1 MLLYKIHNENVST
14 DRSGDYIYMV
24 NLVMEDYSN
33 YFKASEYL
41 QTRYDFCLQ
50 AIYSCLSKVNN
61 LDNRLVGYKE
71 LAKFLEVLKKK
82 TGLDMQIVSKDK
94 LYVKERP
101 KIKVKRYRVNRGL
114 HF

>member
-1 MLLYKIHNENVST
+1 MLLYKIDEDIKN
-14 DRSGDYIYMV
+14 DRTGDYIYMV
-24 NLVMEDYSN
+24 NLVMDDYTN

-41 QTRYDFCLQ
+41 QKRYDFCLQ

-61 LDNRLVGYKE
+61 LDNRLIAYRE
-71 LAKFLEVLKKK
+71 LSKFLDSLKKK

-101 KIKVKRYRVNRGL
+101 KGKVKRYRRVGL
-114 HF
+114 YY

>member
-1 MLLYKIHNENVST
+1 MLLYKVNEETVSL
-14 DRSGDYIYMV
+14 DRSGDYTYMV
-24 NLVMEDYSN
+24 NLVMEDYTN

-71 LAKFLEVLKKK
+71 LSRFLEEIKKK
-82 TGLDMQIVSKDK
+82 TGLSMQIVSKDK
-94 LYVKERP
+94 LYVKEKP
-101 KIKVKRYRVNRGL
+101 KVKIKRYRVNRGL
-114 HF
+114 HY

>member
-1 MLLYKIHNENVST
+1 MLLYKIQDENIST
-14 DRSGDYIYMV
+14 DKSGVYSYMV
-24 NLVMEDYSN
+24 NLVMEDYTN

-71 LAKFLEVLKKK
+71 LSRFLEEIKKK
-82 TGLDMQIVSKDK
+82 TGLSMQIVSKDK
-94 LYVKERP
+94 LYVKEKSKV
-101 KIKVKRYRVNRGL
+101 KIKRYRVNRGL
-114 HF
+114 HY